1 MIVTRFAPSPTGY
14 LHLGHAFAA
23 ITARD
28 AARGGTFRLRI
39 EDLDVGRAREEF
51 VQAIFDDLRWL
62 GLDWR
67 EPVVRQSTRFDVYRA
82 ALAELEAGDMVYPC
96 FCTRA
101 EISAEIA
108 RASEAPH
115 GPDGPLYP
123 GTCRH
128 LSRAERTALLNSR
141 ASHALRLDCRKAAE
155 RLPLLWFEE
164 ATDASYTEYE
174 KIPLEP
180 LLSGDIVLARK
191 DVPASYHLAVVIDDA
206 QQGVTLVTRGRD
218 LLPATHVQRVLQ
230 YLLGLPPPRYAHH
243 RLITDESGCKLSK
256 RAAAKSLRDLRA
268 EGMKPREIQARL
280 FSPDLSRPE
289 GTHDE
294 LIR

>member
-28 AARGGTFRLRI
+28 AARGGMFRLRI

-51 VQAIFDDLRWL
+51 VQAIFEDLLWL

-67 EPVVRQSTRFDVYRA
+67 EPVVRQSTRFDLYRA
-82 ALAELEAGDMVYPC
+82 ALAHLKAEDIVYPC

-108 RASEAPH
+108 GAAEAPH

-123 GTCRH
+123 GTCRR
-128 LSRAERTALLNSR
+128 LSRAERAVLLNSG
-141 ASHALRLDCRKAAE
+141 ASHAFRLDSRKAAE

-164 ATDASYTEYE
+164 AADASYTDYE
-174 KIPLEP
+174 KIPVEP

-206 QQGVTLVTRGRD
+206 DQEITLVTRGRD

-230 YLLGLPPPRYAHH
+230 FLLDLPLPRYAHH

-256 RAAAKSLRDLRA
+256 RTAAKSLRALRA
-268 EGMKPREIQARL
+268 EGVAPRDIRVRL
-280 FSPDLSRPE
+280 SSP
-289 GTHDE
+289 
-294 LIR
+294 